1 MSETEDALLAG
12 IEERGNKMMAFQQK
26 VMEQLRP
33 TSSDRERDAFVDWIR
48 TVVNELEHNLWRRCQ
63 QDISSALYRYIAEN
77 DQLKR
82 TQVQMVNAQSLQ
94 FQLRQPFQP
103 QQTSSPAS
111 SAQWQP
117 PPSQWQTQPTPN
129 VSPWQSQDSSWLSQ
143 QLPESRQHT
152 LTQLQL
158 VPSVSA
164 GQAVSPASWD
174 CVSGRSP
181 TVSASPTTQGETSR
195 TSQSSFHLSDLI
207 NIAAAPG
214 HDDTQ

>member
-94 FQLRQPFQP
+94 FQLRQPF
-103 QQTSSPAS
+103 
-111 SAQWQP
+111 
-117 PPSQWQTQPTPN
+117 
-129 VSPWQSQDSSWLSQ
+129 
-143 QLPESRQHT
+143 
-152 LTQLQL
+152 
-158 VPSVSA
+158 
-164 GQAVSPASWD
+164 
-174 CVSGRSP
+174 
-181 TVSASPTTQGETSR
+181 
-195 TSQSSFHLSDLI
+195 
-207 NIAAAPG
+207 
-214 HDDTQ
+214 